1 MRYFR
6 YFNSDKLYKLV
17 ILQTRE
23 DKFRFTCKELDSTM
37 QNLNTIDRASFFT
50 LYKKVYLFLRQTMS
64 LDEVSKL
71 TEIIRQGD
79 NIFTREDS
87 LNELLFSLNT
97 AVIAVEELRLKQT
110 TVCSILLFDAY
121 DSGYT
126 SLDEV
131 ERCFGN
137 EIKVILSGL
146 QKVRQLEAKK
156 SDDKS
161 DNYVKLILSFIQDVR
176 VIFIVLAMRL
186 QQMRE
191 AKDMDEA
198 ERFDFG
204 VETLFIY
211 APLAHRMGLY
221 NIKSELEDLSLKY
234 TDREAYDYVARKL
247 NETKRSRDKYIDEF
261 IAPIREKLEGTGLK
275 FEIKGR
281 TKSIFSILNKLK
293 KQEADF
299 EDIYDLFA
307 IRVVLDSDID
317 KEKAEC
323 WQVYSIITDMY
334 QPNPKRLKDWLSIP
348 KSNGYESLHI
358 TVMGP
363 NTKWVEV
370 QIRTRRMNEV
380 AERGLAAHW
389 KYKGLKAESSFEE
402 WLTTLR
408 ESLENRDT
416 DKENKLEDF
425 KLNLYDDEIFV
436 FTPKGDLKKLPKGA
450 TVLDFAYSIHTKVGA
465 TCVSGRVNGKNV
477 SIKYKLKSGEQVEIN
492 TSANQSPKQDW
503 LNFVVTS
510 RARNKIRQELKE
522 EASKQVDFAKEML
535 LRRMKNRK
543 IDYSESTLS
552 QLIRKMRYKSV
563 TDFYCDI
570 AEEKLDVNSIID
582 KYVAFDKKETELHE
596 SFTERSAD
604 EFKLKSDTED
614 RHSIDELVIDQ
625 NLRGIDY
632 QLAKCCNPIFGDKIF
647 GFISSQGIKIHR
659 MNCPN
664 ANDLFTRYGY
674 RVLKA
679 RWTGQSSTSSSYTT
693 MLRVIGN
700 DQMNIVANLMSI
712 ISKEDGVLL
721 RSVNIDSDDGLFQG
735 TLSVSL
741 ANTSKLEAL
750 IKKLKEVRGVKQ
762 ITRIN

>member
-1 MRYFR
+1 M
-6 YFNSDKLYKLV
+6 
-17 ILQTRE
+17 E
-23 DKFRFTCKELDSTM
+23 EL
-37 QNLNTIDRASFFT
+37 NKIDRASFFS
-50 LYKKVYLFLRQTMS
+50 LYRKVYLFLRETMS
-64 LDEVSKL
+64 LEEVTKL
-71 TEIIRQGD
+71 TTIIRQGD
-79 NIFTREDS
+79 NIFNGEES
-87 LNELLFSLNT
+87 LNQLMFSLKT
-97 AVIAVEELRLKQT
+97 AVIAVEEIRLKQA
-110 TVCSILLFDAY
+110 TVCSILLFDAVQSNY
-121 DSGYT
+121 I

-131 ERCFGN
+131 DKHFGN
-137 EIKVILSGL
+137 EIKIILAGL
-146 QKVRQLEAKK
+146 QKVAELDSKR

-176 VIFIVLAMRL
+176 VIFIVLAMRV

-191 AKDMDEA
+191 AKEMDEV

-204 VETLFIY
+204 VETLFLY

-234 TDREAYDYVARKL
+234 TDREAYDYVAIKL
-247 NETKRSRDKYIDEF
+247 NETKRSREKYIDEF
-261 IAPIREKLEGTGLK
+261 IAPVREKLEQTGLD

-293 KQEADF
+293 KQEVEF

-323 WQVYSIITDMY
+323 WQIYSIITDMY

-348 KSNGYESLHI
+348 KTNGYESLHI

-363 NTKWVEV
+363 DTKWVEV

-389 KYKGLKAESSFEE
+389 KYKGLKAESSFED
-402 WLTTLR
+402 WLNTLR
-408 ESLENRDT
+408 ESLESRDT
-416 DKENKLEDF
+416 DEENKLEDF

-450 TVLDFAYSIHTKVGA
+450 TILDFAYSIHTKVGS
-465 TCVSGRVNGKNV
+465 TCVSGKVNGKNA

-492 TSANQSPKQDW
+492 TSPNQSPKQDW

-510 RARNKIRQELKE
+510 RARNKIRQVLKE
-522 EASKQVDFAKEML
+522 EASKQIEFAKEML

-543 IDYSESTLS
+543 IEYNEGVLYQLMKKLHYKNVTSFYSA
-552 QLIRKMRYKSV
+552 
-563 TDFYCDI
+563 I
-570 AEEKLDVNSIID
+570 AENKLEVNSLID
-582 KYVAFDKKETELHE
+582 KYVELEKKETEIYE
-596 SFTERSAD
+596 STNERSAN
-604 EFKLKSDTED
+604 EFKLQTQTED
-614 RHSIDELVIDQ
+614 KHSIDELVIDQ
-625 NLRGIDY
+625 NLRGVDY

-664 ANDLFTRYGY
+664 ANDLFSRYGY

-679 RWTGQSSTSSSYTT
+679 RWTGKGSASSSYTT
-693 MLRVIGN
+693 LLRVIGN
-700 DQMNIVANLMSI
+700 DHINIVANLMSI
-712 ISKEDGVLL
+712 ISREEGVQL
-721 RSVNIDSDDGLFQG
+721 RSINIDSNDGLFQG

-741 ANTSKLEAL
+741 ANTSKLEIL
-750 IKKLKEVRGVKQ
+750 IKKLKEVKGVKQ
-762 ITRIN
+762 INRIN